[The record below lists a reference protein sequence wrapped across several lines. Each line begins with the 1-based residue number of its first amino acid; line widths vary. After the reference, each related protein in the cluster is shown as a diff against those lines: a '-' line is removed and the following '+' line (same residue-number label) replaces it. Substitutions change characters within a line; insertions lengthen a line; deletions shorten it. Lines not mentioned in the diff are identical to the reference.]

1 MHTWP
6 FFYFIVSFIVF
17 FVGVLGL
24 ILHRTNL
31 LVVLMSIE
39 AALLGGNLLAIFFSS
54 YLDDILGN
62 ISALFVLTVAA
73 SESAIGLG
81 LVVAYYKVR
90 NMLSLSDSLLLRG

>member
-1 MHTWP
+1 
-6 FFYFIVSFIVF
+6 
-17 FVGVLGL
+17 VGVLGL